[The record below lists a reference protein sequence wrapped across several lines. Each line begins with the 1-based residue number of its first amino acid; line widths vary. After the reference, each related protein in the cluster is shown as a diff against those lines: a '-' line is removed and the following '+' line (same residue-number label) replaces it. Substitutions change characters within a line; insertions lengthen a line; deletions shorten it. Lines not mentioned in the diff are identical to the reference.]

1 MKFSDINFCAVCVH
15 RSICPRSK
23 EEPDYHGTMCLAWTG
38 EKGQNAA
45 TDTFAELD
53 TLTAELLKSNA
64 AALGE
69 VNA

>member
-15 RSICPRSK
+15 RSICPRLK
-23 EEPDYHGTMCLAWTG
+23 EEPNHHGTMCLAWTG
-38 EKGQNAA
+38 EKGIKPAP
-45 TDTFAELD
+45 DVFAELD